1 MLDKRIKFEPDETFI
16 EDEYGTITFY
26 FTGPKELL
34 PWEDPD
40 AEFATISIECPK
52 EYISASYCS
61 VEISPSKYNEETGT
75 FYDYD
80 WRDIEFPYEEIEEL
94 IKLAE
99 ENGGM

>member
-34 PWEDPD
+34 PWEDSD

-52 EYISASYCS
+52 EYISG
-61 VEISPSKYNEETGT
+61 ISSSSPTAGGPS
-75 FYDYD
+75 
-80 WRDIEFPYEEIEEL
+80 IL
-94 IKLAE
+94 IVLF
-99 ENGGM
+99 